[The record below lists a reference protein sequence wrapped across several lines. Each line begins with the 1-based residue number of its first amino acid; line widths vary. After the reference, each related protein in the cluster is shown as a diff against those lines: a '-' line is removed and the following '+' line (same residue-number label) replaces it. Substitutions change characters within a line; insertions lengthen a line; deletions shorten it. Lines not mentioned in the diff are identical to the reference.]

1 MAKLDE
7 FKQFI
12 ATIPSIKEDVL
23 NSRYTWQQLYEIYL
37 LYGKEDKF
45 WLPYKN
51 KTNGIDLL
59 TLVEI
64 VKNLDVQQVTDSLH
78 SIEKVLTMVSTFLP
92 GEQAEHSEKQKKW
105 YDE

>member
-1 MAKLDE
+1 MTKLDD

-23 NSRYTWQQLYEIYL
+23 NSRYTWQQLYEIYI

-51 KTNGIDLL
+51 KSNTIDLL
-59 TLVEI
+59 TLYEI
-64 VKNLDVQQVTDSLH
+64 VKNLDMQQVSNSLT
-78 SIEKVLTMVSTFLP
+78 SIEKVLTMLGTFLP
-92 GEQAEHSEKQKKW
+92 DNKETTSSKTTKW